1 VLMGTGTAAGVIGGM
16 VLFAVFQSM
25 VSVTTV
31 CMLVELFPAE
41 TRSTSSAIGF
51 NLGLAL
57 IGGPG
62 PLVAASIANTTGS
75 STLPAVYM
83 VVVAAVCTPALVRWL
98 PEVRGRTLDATAT
111 AAVAR

>member
-1 VLMGTGTAAGVIGGM
+1 M

-31 CMLVELFPAE
+31 CMLVELFPAQ
-41 TRSTSSAIGF
+41 TRSTSSSIGF

-62 PLVAASIANTTGS
+62 PLIAAAIASGTGS
-75 STLPAVYM
+75 STLPALYM
-83 VVVAAVCTPALVRWL
+83 VVVAAVATLALVRWL
-98 PEVRGRTLDATAT
+98 PEVGGRQLDAAPVP
-111 AAVAR
+111 AVGR